1 MTIRFLSP
9 VDSGHPEFPFM
20 PGQVIEV
27 TEPSPE
33 MLASL
38 RDGRAE
44 VLGDSEPERATT
56 AVPRRARKAVTR

>member
-1 MTIRFLSP
+1 
-9 VDSGHPEFPFM
+9 M